1 MRLPSIRRRFDNWM
15 QFRRL
20 SPVAR
25 QVHAEKKTYLSV
37 RKLVRLEAAQAE
49 IDDARVPGDIIE
61 FGIAL
66 GGSTVLL
73 ARQAARGRSFFG
85 LDVFGMIPS
94 PNPDKD
100 DVKSLERYR
109 TIASGAATGIGGDV
123 YYGYHGDLYRQV
135 SELLARHGT
144 PVNGITVNLVKGL
157 FQDTLPALELR
168 TLALAHVDCDWYDP
182 VRFCLEETARRM
194 PVGGVIIVD
203 DYNDYAG
210 CRLAVDEFLATHR
223 EFEFDAGPNPILR
236 RVR

>member
-1 MRLPSIRRRFDNWM
+1 MRLPSLRRRLDNWL

-25 QVHAEKKTYLSV
+25 QVHAEKNTYLSV

-49 IDDARVPGDIIE
+49 IEHARVPGDIVE

-73 ARQAARGRSFFG
+73 ARQAARGRRFFG
-85 LDVFGMIPS
+85 LDVFGMIPP

-109 TIASGAATGIGGDV
+109 TIASGGATGIKGDV
-123 YYGYHGDLYRQV
+123 YYGYRGDLYRHV
-135 SELLARHGT
+135 SNLLASHGT
-144 PVNGITVNLVKGL
+144 PVDGITVNLVKGL
-157 FQDTLPALELR
+157 FQDTLPVLELH
-168 TLALAHVDCDWYDP
+168 TLALAHIDCDWYDP

-194 PVGGVIIVD
+194 PVGGVILVD
-203 DYNDYAG
+203 DYNDYSG
-210 CRLAVDEFLATHR
+210 CRLAVDEFLAAR
-223 EFEFDAGPNPILR
+223 GEFEFDAGPNPILR